1 MYGWH
6 CRENCCSRQLLK
18 EQEKKR
24 SSSFQTVPL
33 WLLPLW
39 LSASVLLL
47 VMGPHLRNER
57 FFHWLYCWVGNCQF
71 VVVVLSVFC
80 LSVGVYR
87 STGTWSLPHHHPT
100 SSALHVLVYICIVST
115 VLTVCY
121 DSTYFLLPHLSSSG
135 TVDLVPEACRIF
147 NTYPALFRILCSSGL
162 LFSISLSWILFF
174 LPLVIAVVWNIRCCR
189 TFTPSSAL
197 FNFSSSALF
206 MFNLSSVLLM
216 WRLLSVFVASG
227 AVGQDPEV
235 CRTITLLPALFRP
248 SSSSSFTCCL
258 FSGLDFFI
266 LMPFIADELRLDSGA
281 CRTSTL
287 FQRSSGLFVYLLYHS
302 ITLLCYIVL
311 FLVSSFRLVCGQY
324 SSLYFGCR
332 V

>member
-6 CRENCCSRQLLK
+6 CRENCCSHQLLK
-18 EQEKKR
+18 EQGKKR
-24 SSSFQTVPL
+24 SSSFQTVLL

-39 LSASVLLL
+39 LSVSVLIL

-115 VLTVCY
+115 ALTVCY
-121 DSTYFLLPHLSSSG
+121 DSTYFLLPYLSSSR
-135 TVDLVPEACRIF
+135 TVGLVPEACRIF

-174 LPLVIAVVWNIRCCR
+174 FTSGHCSRMEYWMLPL
-189 TFTPSSAL
+189 FHPFFSAL
-197 FNFSSSALF
+197 QFFIFCIVHVQPFFCSFDVETSFCLWQVVQ
-206 MFNLSSVLLM
+206 LDKILK
-216 WRLLSVFVASG
+216 FVA
-227 AVGQDPEV
+227 Q
-235 CRTITLLPALFRP
+235 LP
-248 SSSSSFTCCL
+248 
-258 FSGLDFFI
+258 FF
-266 LMPFIADELRLDSGA
+266 P
-281 CRTSTL
+281 C
-287 FQRSSGLFVYLLYHS
+287 SSGLPLLHS
-302 ITLLCYIVL
+302 LAVCS
-311 FLVSSFRLVCGQY
+311 LV
-324 SSLYFGCR
+324 
-332 V
+332 